1 MADVAVPAIEMDTV
15 DEVTPATVAVS
26 VVIVTWNS
34 ARWIERC
41 LASIRAAAR
50 GLRCEILVHD
60 NASADAT
67 LSIVEQLKSGD
78 DERMTLVRSS
88 TNDGFAAA
96 SNRAIR
102 QSNGRYVLLLNPDC
116 ALAPGALATL
126 FDFLDRNH
134 TVSVAAPQLIDERG
148 DSQRD
153 FQLRRLPTL
162 GTLASE
168 ILLLDRLI
176 PSNRKRAWSRYHD
189 LDLTKPQ
196 RVEQPAGAALL
207 VRREIFDEVGLLDER
222 FSPAWFEDVDFFRR
236 LAAAGKTAWVV
247 PDAEARHFGGSSL
260 EQMEYAQFAS
270 IWYRNMWRYA
280 QKWMTARQCE
290 TLRWVVIAG
299 MAARLV
305 ATAVGLRPHGVSRG
319 DALRAYAGVLKQ
331 AYRRWTAA

>member
-15 DEVTPATVAVS
+15 DAMTPATVSVS

-41 LASIRAAAR
+41 LDSIGAAGG

-60 NASADAT
+60 NASRDAT
-67 LSIVEQLKSGD
+67 LAIVERSKRAD
-78 DERMTLVRSS
+78 DEHMTIVRSP
-88 TNDGFAAA
+88 TNDGFATAT
-96 SNRAIR
+96 NRAIR
-102 QSNGRYVLLLNPDC
+102 ESNGRYVLLLNPDC

-126 FDFLDRNH
+126 VDFLDRNH

-148 DSQRD
+148 DSQRE

-162 GTLASE
+162 GALASE

-207 VRREIFDEVGLLDER
+207 VRREIFDEIGLLDER

-236 LAAAGKTAWVV
+236 LAAAGKSAWVV
-247 PDAEARHFGGSSL
+247 PTAEARHYGGSSL
-260 EQMEYAQFAS
+260 DQMEYAEFAS

-280 QKWMTARQCE
+280 QKWMTPRQCE

-299 MAARLV
+299 MGVRCV
-305 ATAVGLRPHGVSRG
+305 ATAIGLRPDGVRRA
-319 DALRAYAGVLKQ
+319 DALRAYGRVLKQ